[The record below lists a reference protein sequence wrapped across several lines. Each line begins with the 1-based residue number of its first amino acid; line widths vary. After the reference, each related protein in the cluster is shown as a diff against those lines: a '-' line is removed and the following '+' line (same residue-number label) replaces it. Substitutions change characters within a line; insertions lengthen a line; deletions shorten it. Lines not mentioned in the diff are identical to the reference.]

1 MTLKE
6 KEAVMGYCSAMAQA
20 RRMLGQGILSGEDYA
35 LIDEVMLQKYSLKK
49 ISLFREQPLISV
61 GNRGNI
67 RR

>member
-1 MTLKE
+1 MMLEE

-20 RRMLGQGILSGEDYA
+20 RRMLGQDIISGEDYA

-49 ISLFREQPLISV
+49 FSLFREQPLISR